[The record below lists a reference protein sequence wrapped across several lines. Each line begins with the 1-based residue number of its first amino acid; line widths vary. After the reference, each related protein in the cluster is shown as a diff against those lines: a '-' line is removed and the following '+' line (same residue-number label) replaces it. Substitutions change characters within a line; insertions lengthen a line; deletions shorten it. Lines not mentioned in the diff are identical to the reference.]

1 MVLNL
6 VEQLEIFG
14 VEETRRQAQRGGSSA
29 RERKRMERRIE
40 TAHELMSVLPTA
52 DDLSFLHSG
61 LCQVALPHSRP
72 SDDSM
77 IWRRQSGRFSLLV
90 QPGVIDAGG
99 IARYVGVPYGPKA
112 RLIMIHLQTE
122 GLKSRTVNL
131 GASFSA
137 FMRSLGLAVTGGARG
152 TISAVR
158 EQALRIAQCRFTMQW
173 NEANSAHEGRAIIAN
188 TSIVDRLELWRAGG
202 QQWAE
207 TVELSEKFHAHLQ
220 EHAVPLDKRGIAHL
234 SANSLG
240 LDLYAL
246 LAYRLPR
253 LERDVHL
260 RWNALQFQIGSAER
274 TTNTLAQRIR
284 EVMPEVLIAYPHAQ
298 VDVTSHGLLLK
309 PSKAAVPR
317 PQVNGF
323 KLIGANSSHDASDKR
338 ANSELTAATSA
349 GNPSITAGQS
359 RGSSKLKY

>member
-1 MVLNL
+1 MVLKL
-6 VEQLEIFG
+6 TEQLEIFG
-14 VEETRRQAQRGGSSA
+14 LEETRRRAQGEA
-29 RERKRMERRIE
+29 ATPRERKRLERRVE
-40 TAHELMSVLPTA
+40 AAHELMSALPTA

-72 SDDSM
+72 TDDSS

-90 QPGVIDAGG
+90 QPGVIDTDGMP
-99 IARYVGVPYGPKA
+99 RYVGVPFGPKA

-137 FMRSLGLAVTGGARG
+137 FMRSLGLTVTGGARG
-152 TISAVR
+152 TIGAVR

-173 NEANSAHEGRAIIAN
+173 DEANSAGEGRAIIAN
-188 TSIVDRLELWRAGG
+188 TSIVDGLELWRSGG
-202 QQWAE
+202 QTWAE
-207 TVELSEKFHAHLQ
+207 TVELSERFHAHLQ
-220 EHAVPLDKRGIAHL
+220 EHAVPLDKRGIAQL

-260 RWNALQFQIGSAER
+260 RWGALQAQIGSAER

-284 EVMPEVLIAYPHAQ
+284 EVMPDVLVAYPHAQ
-298 VDVTSHGLLLK
+298 VEVTSHGLMLK
-309 PSKAAVPR
+309 PSKPAVPKTM
-317 PQVNGF
+317 VGGF
-323 KLIGANSSHDASDKR
+323 RLVEGRQPGA
-338 ANSELTAATSA
+338 
-349 GNPSITAGQS
+349 
-359 RGSSKLKY
+359 